1 MKLFQDSLLSEDS
14 IEDIALI
21 GAGYIGVEMAEACQ
35 RRGKK
40 VRLIEADD
48 HSLSTYYD
56 EWFTED
62 MDTVLSSNGIELS
75 FNQTVTKTQRNKS

>member
-1 MKLFQDSLLSEDS
+1 MHPIYQEDS

-21 GAGYIGVEMAEACQ
+21 GAGYIGVEIAEACQ